1 MNVNNLFK
9 TRKFSESEID
19 LINRSFTFGQKIHQ
33 HQKRKTNE
41 PYFIHP
47 FEAAL
52 KISEW
57 KLDANA
63 ISAALLH
70 DAVEDTG
77 TSLEEIKNRF
87 GEEVMFLV
95 DGVTKIS
102 KIKYHRQNHEI
113 NSSTSYKTSDFKNKK
128 NKDKNIEQAENIRK
142 MILALSKDIRVILI
156 KLADR
161 LHNMKT
167 LAALPPQKQKRIA
180 LETSEIYSPL
190 AYRLG
195 MANLAGE
202 LEELSFP
209 YLHPKEHKWLVDNIK
224 ARYGELEEYLEKVK
238 VIVEKT
244 LNENN
249 IQSVKI
255 DFRAKRYS
263 SLYKKLFRSDM
274 NLEQIYDLIAFR
286 IIVKTIEE
294 CYATLGIIHQ
304 LWPPLPGKIKDYIA
318 MPKPNGYR
326 SLHTTVFC
334 VDNKP
339 TEFQIRTEAMHQE
352 AENGIAAYWAYAES
366 KTKKEYLENKPIFA
380 DKKELQWVEQL
391 RGWQKQFSDSEE
403 FLQSLKIDFL
413 KDRIFVITPK
423 GEIIDLPVGATP
435 VDFAYAVHTEIGN
448 SCVGVKINGKIAPLD
463 CQLQSGDLIEALTQK
478 SKKPSQS
485 WLEFVKTSIA
495 KKHIKAASKDILQSK
510 KQEKITE
517 LKIIVLDRIGLL
529 KDISSIISR
538 NHLNIQSSH
547 SEASGNF
554 HIMRIN
560 CEINDKEK
568 IEKLILKLKK
578 IKEIKEISYKLI

>member
-1 MNVNNLFK
+1 MNVNDLLKN
-9 TRKFSESEID
+9 RKFTENEID
-19 LINRSFTFGQKIHQ
+19 LINRSFIFSQKIHQ
-33 HQKRKTNE
+33 NQKRKTNE
-41 PYFIHP
+41 PYFKHP

-70 DAVEDTG
+70 DAIEDTDI
-77 TSLEEIKNRF
+77 SFEEIKKKF

-102 KIKYHRQNHEI
+102 KIKYRQQ
-113 NSSTSYKTSDFKNKK
+113 NSDNNPKKQKTERNR
-128 NKDKNIEQAENIRK
+128 NLEQAENIRK
-142 MILALSKDIRVILI
+142 MILALSQDIRVILI

-180 LETSEIYSPL
+180 LETSEIYAPL

-202 LEELSFP
+202 LEELAFP
-209 YLHPKEHKWLVDNIK
+209 YLHYKEYKWLVSNIEK
-224 ARYGELEEYLEKVK
+224 QYGEREQYLEKVK
-238 VIVEKT
+238 IIVEKT

-249 IQSVKI
+249 IDPVKI

-263 SLYKKLFRSDM
+263 SLYKKLVRFDM
-274 NLEQIYDLIAFR
+274 NLEQIYDLIACR

-294 CYATLGIIHQ
+294 CYTTLGIIHQ

-326 SLHTTVFC
+326 SIHTTVFC
-334 VDNKP
+334 IDNKP
-339 TEFQIRTEAMHQE
+339 TEFQIRTETMHQE

-366 KTKKEYLENKPIFA
+366 KTKKEYQENKPIFA
-380 DKKELQWVEQL
+380 DKKELLWVEQL
-391 RGWQKQFSDSEE
+391 RGWQKQFSDPEE

-413 KDRIFVITPK
+413 KDRIFVVTPK
-423 GEIIDLPVGATP
+423 GEIIDLPINATP
-435 VDFAYAVHTEIGN
+435 VDFAYAVHTEVGN
-448 SCVGVKINGKIAPLD
+448 NCVGVKINGKIAPLD
-463 CQLQSGDLIEALTQK
+463 SQLQSGDLIEVLTQK

-495 KKHIKAASKDILQSK
+495 KKQIKAANKDSLLTLQK
-510 KQEKITE
+510 EKIIEFKMTV
-517 LKIIVLDRIGLL
+517 IDRIGLL
-529 KDISSIISR
+529 KDISSIISK
-538 NHLNIQSSH
+538 NHINIHSSH
-547 SEASGNF
+547 SETSGNF
-554 HIMRIN
+554 HIIKIR
-560 CEINDKEK
+560 CETDKEK
-568 IEKLILKLKK
+568 AEKLILKLKK
-578 IKEIKEISYKLI
+578 IKEIKEINYKLI

>member
-1 MNVNNLFK
+1 MNVNDLLK
-9 TRKFSESEID
+9 TLEFSESEAD
-19 LINRSFTFGQKIHQ
+19 LIKRAFIFSQKIHQ

-41 PYFIHP
+41 PYFKHP
-47 FEAAL
+47 FETAL

-70 DAVEDTG
+70 DAIEDTN
-77 TSLEEIKNRF
+77 TSLEEIKNKF

-102 KIKYHRQNHEI
+102 KIKYHQQN
-113 NSSTSYKTSDFKNKK
+113 SDDNLKK
-128 NKDKNIEQAENIRK
+128 QKIERNRDLEQAENIRK
-142 MILALSKDIRVILI
+142 MILALSQDIRVILI

-209 YLHPKEHKWLVDNIK
+209 YLHLKEYKWLVDHIK
-224 ARYGELEEYLEKVK
+224 TSYGEREKYLEKVK
-238 VIVEKT
+238 IIIEKI
-244 LNENN
+244 LDENN
-249 IQSVKI
+249 IQPVKI
-255 DFRAKRYS
+255 DFRVKRYS
-263 SLYKKLFRSDM
+263 SLYKKLFRFDM

-294 CYATLGIIHQ
+294 CYATLGVIHQ

-318 MPKPNGYR
+318 MPKPNGYH

-334 VDNKP
+334 IDNKP

-352 AENGIAAYWAYAES
+352 AENGIAAYWAYADA
-366 KTKKEYLENKPIFA
+366 KNKKQYREQKAILANK
-380 DKKELQWVEQL
+380 DELRWVEQL
-391 RGWQKQFSDSEE
+391 RGWQKQFTDPQE
-403 FLQSLKIDFL
+403 FLRSLKIDFL
-413 KDRIFVITPK
+413 KDRIFVITPQ
-423 GEIIDLPVGATP
+423 GEIIDLPLSATP
-435 VDFAYAVHTEIGN
+435 VDFAYAIHTEIGN
-448 SCVGVKINGKIAPLD
+448 SCIGAKINNKIAPLD
-463 CQLQSGDLIEALTQK
+463 YQLQSGDLVEILVQK

-495 KKHIKAASKDILQSK
+495 KKQIKAASKDILQFK
-510 KQEKITE
+510 KQEKNTE

-529 KDISSIISR
+529 KDISAIISR

-554 HIMRIN
+554 HVMKIR
-560 CEINDKEK
+560 CETNDKEK
-568 IEKLILKLKK
+568 IEKLILKLKE
-578 IKEIKEISYKLI
+578 IKEIKEISYKLV